1 MIYAIKMFL
10 FGSLMAYILIMGY
23 FHLMA
28 WLESKGSNKGQ
39 NNV

>member
-1 MIYAIKMFL
+1 MIHAMGMFL

-28 WLESKGSNKGQ
+28 WLETQPSNKGQ